1 MIQVTKNVYVETGIK
16 ACNLGLITTK
26 EGMVMIDVP
35 IAPSDAVKWRDET
48 VKKGELRYL
57 INTEEH
63 PDHCQNSWFFPGILI
78 TSQQTREKLA
88 KVAPDEVIERVKH
101 IDPAGVPLMKGFQLR
116 LADITFTGGLD
127 LYLGDHTVR
136 LFQLQGHSTGGSAVY
151 IPEERVVFTTD
162 CVFHRVKTWLQE
174 ADPDQWLE
182 SLKKLGELHVDV
194 IVPGHGALCKK
205 DYLEEQARII
215 RRWVELVKSAI
226 GNGWSMEEA
235 INRIS
240 QPDPYP
246 KQPNTPMT
254 EDELNRAI
262 IARLYHLYSR

>member
-88 KVAPDEVIERVKH
+88 KVA
-101 IDPAGVPLMKGFQLR
+101 
-116 LADITFTGGLD
+116 
-127 LYLGDHTVR
+127 
-136 LFQLQGHSTGGSAVY
+136 
-151 IPEERVVFTTD
+151 
-162 CVFHRVKTWLQE
+162 
-174 ADPDQWLE
+174 
-182 SLKKLGELHVDV
+182 
-194 IVPGHGALCKK
+194 
-205 DYLEEQARII
+205 AR
-215 RRWVELVKSAI
+215 
-226 GNGWSMEEA
+226 
-235 INRIS
+235 
-240 QPDPYP
+240 
-246 KQPNTPMT
+246 
-254 EDELNRAI
+254 
-262 IARLYHLYSR
+262 